1 MTDIT
6 KTSLTDIVG
15 LIKKKEIKS
24 EEVTTSFINNI
35 KKDKKLTFKGLFILN
50 DLKFPFSFP
59 RQNKNWGGSSDK
71 LVNEFTVHPKY
82 FFFEVPLVIIVTPVE
97 KREKT

>member
-6 KTSLTDIVG
+6 KTSLTDIVS

-35 KKDKKLTFKGLFILN
+35 KKDKKLN
-50 DLKFPFSFP
+50 
-59 RQNKNWGGSSDK
+59 
-71 LVNEFTVHPKY
+71 
-82 FFFEVPLVIIVTPVE
+82 
-97 KREKT
+97 